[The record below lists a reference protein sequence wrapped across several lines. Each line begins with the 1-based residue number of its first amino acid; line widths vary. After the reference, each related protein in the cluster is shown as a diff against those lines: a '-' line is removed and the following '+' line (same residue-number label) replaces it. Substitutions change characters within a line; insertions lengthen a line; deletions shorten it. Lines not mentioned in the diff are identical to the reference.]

1 MQQPRKRRGYSG
13 AMRLGALAGVILLAL
28 MQPACAQDAE
38 QYSEDEVK
46 AVYLYRFTSS
56 RSRYWEPTASRTP

>member
-1 MQQPRKRRGYSG
+1 
-13 AMRLGALAGVILLAL
+13 MRLGALAGVILLAL